1 MDRQKYLLVFGAS
14 WLLAGLLAW
23 FLYSTAS
30 SAQLT
35 KLKPIMAAA
44 RDLPAGTRLRKTD
57 LKKVNVP
64 DRDSPTGVFLADTE
78 LLNHALLF
86 PMAANEVF
94 TAGKIA
100 SSAGTEGVSSIIPS
114 GYRAV
119 SVLVSDA
126 SSAAGL
132 ILPRAKVD
140 VICSRTGSLNEAVSN
155 LILQDVQV
163 LSVGR
168 VTELQMT
175 TTDGKASSVAVNPST
190 GTQRAVTLLVTPEDA
205 SKLEMAKNNGK
216 ISLALRNPSD
226 SGRLDNPTPTTGE
239 VIDPL
244 MGDRRSRLQQL
255 HNRQG
260 PSVRAPNVDFRD
272 DRAWARLVNGEEGAP
287 APKIPPKAK
296 KEEPPAKPKR
306 VVDVY
311 RGDKHVQEIFQ
322 PE

>member
-1 MDRQKYLLVFGAS
+1 MDRQKLLLVFGGS

-30 SAQLT
+30 SANLT
-35 KLKPIMAAA
+35 KLKPLMAAA
-44 RDLPAGTRLRKTD
+44 RDLPAGTRLKKND
-57 LKKVNVP
+57 IKKVSVP
-64 DRDSPTGVFLADTE
+64 DRDSPANVYLAETE

-86 PMAANEVF
+86 PMTANEVF
-94 TAGKIA
+94 TGAKIA
-100 SSAGTEGVSSIIPS
+100 SAMGSEGVPSIIPQ
-114 GYRAV
+114 GFRAV

-175 TTDGKASSVAVNPST
+175 TSDAKGSAVAVNPST

-226 SGRLDNPTPTTGE
+226 SGRLENPTPTTGE

-244 MGDRRSRLQQL
+244 MGDRRSRMQQL
-255 HNRQG
+255 RARQG
-260 PSVRAPNVDFRD
+260 PGGRMPNTDLRD
-272 DRAWARLVNGEEGAP
+272 DRAWARLVNGEEGTL
-287 APKIPPKAK
+287 APKPVVKAEK
-296 KEEPPAKPKR
+296 KEPPAKPKR

>member
-1 MDRQKYLLVFGAS
+1 MDRQKLLLVFGGS
-14 WLLAGLLAW
+14 WLVAGLLAW

-30 SAQLT
+30 SSKLT
-35 KLKPIMAAA
+35 KLKPLMAAA
-44 RDLPAGTRLRKTD
+44 RDLPAGTRLKKSD
-57 LKKVNVP
+57 LKKVSVP
-64 DRDSPTGVFLADTE
+64 DRDSPSGVYLAETE
-78 LLNHALLF
+78 LLNRALLF
-86 PMAANEVF
+86 PVVANEVL

-100 SSAGTEGVSSIIPS
+100 SIAGVEGVPSIIPA

-132 ILPRAKVD
+132 ILPRAHVD

-168 VTELQMT
+168 VTELQMAAP
-175 TTDGKASSVAVNPST
+175 DAKGSSVAVNPST
-190 GTQRAVTLLVTPEDA
+190 GTQRAVTLLVTPEDS

-216 ISLALRNPSD
+216 ISLSLRNPSD

-244 MGDRRSRLQQL
+244 MGDRRSRMQQL
-255 HNRQG
+255 RNRQG
-260 PSVRAPNVDFRD
+260 PSRGGPNVDLRD
-272 DRAWARLVNGEEGAP
+272 DRAWARLVNGDEGPA
-287 APKIPPKAK
+287 APKPPKVEK
-296 KEEPPAKPKR
+296 KEPPAKPKR

>member
-1 MDRQKYLLVFGAS
+1 MDRQKLLIIFGGS

-30 SAQLT
+30 GAKLT
-35 KLKPIMAAA
+35 KLKPLLAAA
-44 RDLPAGTRLRKTD
+44 RDLPAGTRLKKGD
-57 LKKVNVP
+57 IKKVNVP
-64 DRDSPTGVFLADTE
+64 DRDSPANVYLSETE
-78 LLNHALLF
+78 LVNRALLF
-86 PMAANEVF
+86 PMSANEVF
-94 TAGKIA
+94 TASKIA
-100 SSAGTEGVSSIIPS
+100 SIAGVEGVPSIIPA

-126 SSAAGL
+126 SGAAGL

-168 VTELQMT
+168 VTELQLAAPDAKT
-175 TTDGKASSVAVNPST
+175 AAPVVSSST

-226 SGRLDNPTPTTGE
+226 SGRVENPTPTTGE

-244 MGDRRSRLQQL
+244 MGDRRAKIAQMRA
-255 HNRQG
+255 RYGPGRPTQG
-260 PSVRAPNVDFRD
+260 ADLD
-272 DRAWARLVNGEEGAP
+272 DKAWARLVNGDEALPTRVTPRP
-287 APKIPPKAK
+287 AKQ
-296 KEEPPAKPKR
+296 EPPAKPKR

>member
-1 MDRQKYLLVFGAS
+1 MDRQKLLLVFGGS

-30 SAQLT
+30 SANLT
-35 KLKPIMAAA
+35 KLKPLMAAA
-44 RDLPAGTRLRKTD
+44 RDLPAGTRLKKSD

-64 DRDSPTGVFLADTE
+64 DRDSPAGVYLADTD
-78 LLNHALLF
+78 LLNRALLF
-86 PMAANEVF
+86 PVVANEVI
-94 TAGKIA
+94 TAGKVS
-100 SSAGTEGVSSIIPS
+100 SSAGVEGVPSIIPA
-114 GYRAV
+114 GFRAV

-132 ILPRAKVD
+132 ILPRARVD

-168 VTELQMT
+168 VTELQMAAP
-175 TTDGKASSVAVNPST
+175 DAKGSSVAVNPST

-244 MGDRRSRLQQL
+244 MGDRRSRMQQL
-255 HNRQG
+255 RNRQG
-260 PSVRAPNVDFRD
+260 SRGPNVDLRD
-272 DRAWARLVNGEEGAP
+272 DRAWARLVNGDEAP
-287 APKIPPKAK
+287 PAAKAPPKIEK
-296 KEEPPAKPKR
+296 KEPPAKPKR

>member
-1 MDRQKYLLVFGAS
+1 MDRQKLLIVFGGS

-30 SAQLT
+30 GAKLT

-44 RDLPAGTRLRKTD
+44 RDLPAGTRLKKGD
-57 LKKVNVP
+57 IKKVNVP
-64 DRDSPTGVFLADTE
+64 DRDSPAGVFASEAE
-78 LLNHALLF
+78 LLNRALVF
-86 PMAANEVF
+86 PVTANEVF
-94 TAGKIA
+94 TIGKIA
-100 SSAGTEGVSSIIPS
+100 SIAGVEGVPSIIPR

-168 VTELQMT
+168 VTELQMNAP
-175 TTDGKASSVAVNPST
+175 DAKGASSAMAVSSNS

-244 MGDRRSRLQQL
+244 MGDRRSRMQQM
-255 HNRQG
+255 RARMG
-260 PSVRAPNVDFRD
+260 PGGRNADLND
-272 DRAWARLVNGEEGAP
+272 DRAWARLVNGEEAL
-287 APKIPPKAK
+287 PKGIPKVIKKEPPPKGR
-296 KEEPPAKPKR
+296 R

>member
-1 MDRQKYLLVFGAS
+1 M
-14 WLLAGLLAW
+14 
-23 FLYSTAS
+23 
-30 SAQLT
+30 
-35 KLKPIMAAA
+35 
-44 RDLPAGTRLRKTD
+44 
-57 LKKVNVP
+57 
-64 DRDSPTGVFLADTE
+64 
-78 LLNHALLF
+78 
-86 PMAANEVF
+86 
-94 TAGKIA
+94 
-100 SSAGTEGVSSIIPS
+100 
-114 GYRAV
+114 

-140 VICSRTGSLNEAVSN
+140 VICSRTGSLTEAVSN

-168 VTELQMT
+168 VTELQMLPS
-175 TTDGKASSVAVNPST
+175 DPKSSAVAVNPSS

-226 SGRLDNPTPTTGE
+226 SGRIDNPTPTTGE

-244 MGDRRSRLQQL
+244 MGDRRSKMQQA
-255 HNRQG
+255 
-260 PSVRAPNVDFRD
+260 RARRGPNVDLRD
-272 DRAWARLVNGEEGAP
+272 DRAWARLVNGDEGAP
-287 APKIPPKAK
+287 ATKAPAKLEK
-296 KEEPPAKPKR
+296 KEPPAKPKR

>member
-1 MDRQKYLLVFGAS
+1 MDRQKLLLVFGGS

-30 SAQLT
+30 GAKLT
-35 KLKPIMAAA
+35 KLKPLMAAA
-44 RDLPAGTRLRKTD
+44 RDLPAGTRLKKSD
-57 LKKVNVP
+57 IKKVSVP
-64 DRDSPTGVFLADTE
+64 DRDSPSNVFLSETE

-86 PMAANEVF
+86 PMTANEVF
-94 TAGKIA
+94 TSAKIA
-100 SSAGTEGVSSIIPS
+100 SMAGAEGVSSIIPQ

-119 SVLVSDA
+119 SVLVSDS

-132 ILPRAKVD
+132 ILPRSKVD
-140 VICSRTGSLNEAVSN
+140 VICSRTGSLTEAVSN

-175 TTDGKASSVAVNPST
+175 SPDAKSSAVAVNPSS

-244 MGDRRSRLQQL
+244 MGDRRSKMQQARARLGVPV
-255 HNRQG
+255 RG
-260 PSVRAPNVDFRD
+260 PDLRD
-272 DRAWARLVNGEEGAP
+272 DRAWARLVNGEEGASALKAP
-287 APKIPPKAK
+287 PKIDK
-296 KEEPPAKPKR
+296 KEPPAKPKR

>member
-1 MDRQKYLLVFGAS
+1 MDRQKLLLVFGGS

-30 SAQLT
+30 GAKLT
-35 KLKPIMAAA
+35 KLKPLMAAA
-44 RDLPAGTRLRKTD
+44 RDLPAGTRLKKSD

-64 DRDSPTGVFLADTE
+64 ERDAPANVFLADTE
-78 LLNHALLF
+78 LVNHALLF
-86 PMAANEVF
+86 PVAANEVISS
-94 TAGKIA
+94 GKIA
-100 SSAGTEGVSSIIPS
+100 SLAGVEGVPSIIPS

-168 VTELQMT
+168 VTELQMSAP
-175 TTDGKASSVAVNPST
+175 DAKGSAVAVNPSS

-216 ISLALRNPSD
+216 ISLALRNPID
-226 SGRLDNPTPTTGE
+226 TGRIGNPTPTTGE

-255 HNRQG
+255 RNRQG
-260 PSVRAPNVDFRD
+260 TGGRGGNVDLRD
-272 DRAWARLVNGEEGAP
+272 DRAWARLVNGEEGPP
-287 APKIPPKAK
+287 APKPPKVEK
-296 KEEPPAKPKR
+296 KEPPAKPKR

>member
-1 MDRQKYLLVFGAS
+1 MDRQKLLLVFGGS

-30 SAQLT
+30 GAKLT
-35 KLKPIMAAA
+35 KLRPLMAAA
-44 RDLPAGTRLRKTD
+44 RDLPAGTRLKKAD
-57 LKKVNVP
+57 IKKVTVP
-64 DRDSPTGVFLADTE
+64 DRDAPANVYGGEAE
-78 LLNHALLF
+78 LLNHALLY
-86 PMAANEVF
+86 PMTTNEVF
-94 TAGKIA
+94 TSSKIA
-100 SSAGTEGVSSIIPS
+100 SLAGVEGVPSIIPR

-140 VICSRTGSLNEAVSN
+140 VICSRTGSLSEAVSN

-168 VTELQMT
+168 VTELQLAAPDAKGNAAM
-175 TTDGKASSVAVNPST
+175 AVNTAS

-244 MGDRRSRLQQL
+244 MGDRRSKMQQM
-255 HNRQG
+255 RARSG
-260 PSVRAPNVDFRD
+260 RSVND
-272 DRAWARLVNGEEGAP
+272 DRAWARLVNGEEGSAL
-287 APKIPPKAK
+287 PKTLPKVTK
-296 KEEPPAKPKR
+296 KEPPAPGRR

>member
-1 MDRQKYLLVFGAS
+1 MDRQKLLLVFGGS

-30 SAQLT
+30 GAKLT

-44 RDLPAGTRLRKTD
+44 RNLPAGTRLKATD
-57 LKKVNVP
+57 LKKVSVP
-64 DRDSPTGVFLADTE
+64 DRDSPAGVFLTDAE
-78 LLNHALLF
+78 LVNRALLF

-94 TAGKIA
+94 TAGKVA
-100 SSAGTEGVSSIIPS
+100 SSSGAEGVPSIIPK

-168 VTELQMT
+168 VTELQMAAP
-175 TTDGKASSVAVNPST
+175 DAKGSAVAVNPSS

-244 MGDRRSRLQQL
+244 MGDRRSRMQQMRARAG
-255 HNRQG
+255 NR
-260 PSVRAPNVDFRD
+260 PNLDMRD
-272 DRAWARLVNGEEGAP
+272 DAAWTRLVNGDEPLPTKAR
-287 APKIPPKAK
+287 PKVEKT
-296 KEEPPAKPKR
+296 ETSTKPRR

>member
-1 MDRQKYLLVFGAS
+1 MDRQKLLLVFGGS
-14 WLLAGLLAW
+14 WILAGLLAW

-30 SAQLT
+30 GAKLT
-35 KLKPIMAAA
+35 KLKPLMAAA
-44 RDLPAGTRLRKTD
+44 RDLPAGTRLKKSD
-57 LKKVNVP
+57 LKKVSVP
-64 DRDSPTGVFLADTE
+64 DRDSPANVYLAETE
-78 LLNHALLF
+78 LVNRALLF
-86 PMAANEVF
+86 PMTANEVF
-94 TAGKIA
+94 TGAKVA
-100 SSAGTEGVSSIIPS
+100 SMTGGEGVPSIIPQ
-114 GYRAV
+114 GFRAV

-140 VICSRTGSLNEAVSN
+140 VICSRTGSLSEAVST

-168 VTELQMT
+168 VTELQMV
-175 TTDGKASSVAVNPST
+175 SSSDPKSSAVAVNPSS

-226 SGRLDNPTPTTGE
+226 SGRIDNPTPTTGE

-244 MGDRRSRLQQL
+244 MGDRRSKMSQMRA
-255 HNRQG
+255 RRG
-260 PSVRAPNVDFRD
+260 PTADLRD
-272 DRAWARLVNGEEGAP
+272 DRAWARLVNGDEGAP
-287 APKIPPKAK
+287 VPKVPAK
-296 KEEPPAKPKR
+296 LEKKEPPAKPKR

>member
-1 MDRQKYLLVFGAS
+1 MNRQKLLLVFGGS
-14 WLLAGLLAW
+14 WLLAGILAW

-30 SAQLT
+30 GAKLT
-35 KLKPIMAAA
+35 KLKPMMAAA
-44 RDLPAGTRLRKTD
+44 RDLPAGTRL
-57 LKKVNVP
+57 KKSDIKRVSVP
-64 DRDSPTGVFLADTE
+64 DRDAPAGIFATDTE

-86 PMAANEVF
+86 PMSANEVF
-94 TAGKIA
+94 TTSKIA
-100 SSAGTEGVSSIIPS
+100 SIAGVEGVPSIIPR

-168 VTELQMT
+168 VTELQMGAP
-175 TTDGKASSVAVNPST
+175 DAKGSAMAVNSSS

-205 SKLEMAKNNGK
+205 SKLEMAKNNGR

-226 SGRLDNPTPTTGE
+226 SSRLDNPTPTTGE

-244 MGDRRSRLQQL
+244 MGDRRSKMQQMRARLGRPEV
-255 HNRQG
+255 N
-260 PSVRAPNVDFRD
+260 D
-272 DRAWARLVNGEEGAP
+272 DRSWARLVNGEDRPPAV
-287 APKIPPKAK
+287 APKKS
-296 KEEPPAKPKR
+296 EPPAKPKR